1 MKHMADNHR
10 LDLQFTVGDWVYVKL
25 RPYRQ
30 TSVQP
35 TYSKL
40 SKKFY
45 GPFQI
50 LDRISAVVYRLQL
63 LDNSR
68 IHNVFHVSL
77 LKPHHNTI
85 PTENQALPPFNF
97 DNHPIVYPLHILD
110 WKTDNIVDPP
120 IQQALVQWHSLPL
133 EDATWERW
141 SELKAAYDLEDKVY
155 FQTGGIDSS
164 TSPTEPAMQVAR
176 TNDSTTTTQRT
187 SCTHTRPAH
196 LMDYV

>member
-1 MKHMADNHR
+1 MADNHR

-50 LDRISAVVYRLQL
+50 LD
-63 LDNSR
+63 
-68 IHNVFHVSL
+68 NVFHVSL

-133 EDATWERW
+133 EDAT
-141 SELKAAYDLEDKVY
+141 
-155 FQTGGIDSS
+155 
-164 TSPTEPAMQVAR
+164 
-176 TNDSTTTTQRT
+176 
-187 SCTHTRPAH
+187 
-196 LMDYV
+196 